1 MCGEEHLRNKQ
12 SFLLRPRHA
21 DFYARGYCSLV
32 SSIDYSYQ
40 TNLKWPQ
47 LRSTRSSLRQCII
60 LSRGGRHRNH
70 ELGYGRQMTP
80 TPRKSVWLLLP
91 LVRST
96 YIGRIRVSYVFGE
109 CNASHSEK
117 GSVAIIYVAVIGTW
131 NTGASVVQLM
141 PACAGLSTVEQHW
154 LPCSIFLSLD
164 MSKLPTL

>member
-1 MCGEEHLRNKQ
+1 MYASSDVSRGTFDIAFLICCRPSEDVKRTMAETENMCGEEHLRNKL
-12 SFLLRPRHA
+12 SFLPRPRHA

-32 SSIDYSYQ
+32 SSIDCSYQ

-96 YIGRIRVSYVFGE
+96 YIGRIRVS
-109 CNASHSEK
+109 
-117 GSVAIIYVAVIGTW
+117 
-131 NTGASVVQLM
+131 TG
-141 PACAGLSTVEQHW
+141 
-154 LPCSIFLSLD
+154 
-164 MSKLPTL
+164 